1 MPYKVIVA
9 HPGRQHS
16 YRLAT
21 ALYKADMLSSYVTTI
36 YDKPTS
42 RSMQLVKCALNE
54 DGRKR
59 ASGRRMKEVPD
70 EKVVQYGV
78 FRGYTEALL
87 NRIDKG
93 RNFCRALHRQ
103 NADYFG
109 ERVARLAIETNADAV
124 VLYDTNAR
132 RCFEILAEKAP
143 QIKRIMDVSIAERH
157 YMKKIYEREIA
168 ASGHDDLRR
177 ENEYMWDE
185 RIMDKHL
192 REFQVTQYFLAGSEF
207 VKQSLIDSGAAEE
220 SIYILPYGANV
231 SSAIERRPKTDGDR
245 LHVLFVG
252 QVTYRKGITTLIDA
266 ISHLPADKVDLTV
279 VGAFNKN
286 AWFVEEGRK
295 HSNITFTGHVTIDQM
310 QAIYEKAGVFVIDSF
325 AEGMAQVGIEAMAC
339 GLPIICS
346 FNSGLSEAV
355 RDGESG
361 YVIPCGDVPALRD
374 KLQWFIDHPERIR
387 AMGNAA
393 RETAQDYTWERYE
406 ENAAKII
413 SSIIADK

>member
-87 NRIDKG
+87 NRIDKS
-93 RNFCRALHRQ
+93 RYFCRALHRQ

-143 QIKRIMDVSIAERH
+143 QIKRIMDISSACRH
-157 YMKKIYEREIA
+157 YRKKIYEHEIV

-177 ENEYMWDE
+177 ENKYMWDKQ
-185 RIMDKHL
+185 IMDKYL
-192 REFQVTQYFLAGSEF
+192 REIQVTQYFLAGSEF
-207 VKQSLIDSGAAEE
+207 VKKSLIDCGVASEN
-220 SIYILPYGANV
+220 IIILPYGANV
-231 SSAIERRPKTDGDR
+231 SSDIVRGEFSAGNK
-245 LHVLFVG
+245 LHFLFVG
-252 QVTYRKGITTLIDA
+252 VANYNKGVSTLIDA
-266 ISHLPADKVDLTV
+266 ISKIPADKADLTI
-279 VGAFNKN
+279 VGAFDRK

-310 QAIYEKAGVFVIDSF
+310 KAIYEKADVFVIDSF